1 MRTVRSVARARNQP
15 RGQLAL
21 IVVAVL
27 VLLCV
32 LVARAQAG
40 PYDEDDAPTWNDDL
54 DRAHDRDRGDGAD
67 RTTGS
72 GGVGTRARLYI
83 PITNA
88 QIHRIVAVAPPVGD
102 VVAAAY
108 RAAAIAGDPTT
119 GWRRRSRWSALIPM
133 ISARAGQNQAWRDV
147 DDPTISHG
155 VGLDVRAS
163 WRLDELLYDPNE
175 SRIAMLDVARR
186 RERRRVASVAIHLY
200 FDWVAARAAADADVR
215 AELDAQEKTAELD
228 ALTDGWF
235 SQALANRAELR

>member
-1 MRTVRSVARARNQP
+1 V
-15 RGQLAL
+15 

-27 VLLCV
+27 MLLCV
-32 LVARAQAG
+32 LVARAQAS
-40 PYDEDDAPTWNDDL
+40 PYDEDGDDAPTWSD
-54 DRAHDRDRGDGAD
+54 DRDRASDRDGGDRAD
-67 RTTGS
+67 RGTAGS
-72 GGVGTRARLYI
+72 GGVGVRARLYI

-88 QIHRIVAVAPPVGD
+88 QIHRIVSVAPPVAD
-102 VVAAAY
+102 VVAAAF
-108 RAAAIAGDPTT
+108 RAAAVAGDPTT

-147 DDPTISHG
+147 DDPTVSHG

-163 WRLDELLYDPNE
+163 WRFDELLYDPNE

-235 SQALANRAELR
+235 SHALANRAELR